1 MHSDP
6 SLSTHETRRAAP
18 KKRLLTQQQRAD
30 LRRVVGK
37 LLVTLPA
44 FALGITFFLPL
55 AWLLS
60 SSLKTPQQIFDLPPV
75 WIPKPVMWS
84 NYVKA
89 LTAGNFGVY
98 FRNTMILAVTTSVGV
113 TLSSTMVAYGFSRIE
128 WPGRDALF
136 FLLLSTMMIPF
147 HVTLIPL
154 YIVFSKIG
162 WIGTYLPL
170 IVPYFTGGTFYIFL
184 LRQFFRTIPQDLT
197 DAAKIDGCSELGILW
212 RIMLPLARPA
222 IAVVVLFRVLGAWGD
237 FTEPLIYVQRMS
249 QFTLSLGLM
258 LFRGQHNTQWEL
270 LMAATTAVLAPTLIV
285 FFLAQR
291 TFIEG
296 ITFTGLK
303 GA

>member
-1 MHSDP
+1 MNSDP
-6 SLSTHETRRAAP
+6 TLSKHETGQAATR
-18 KKRLLTQQQRAD
+18 KARLTQQQRTD
-30 LRRVVGK
+30 LKHAARK

-60 SSLKTPQQIFDLPPV
+60 SSLKTPQQIFELPPV

-84 NYVKA
+84 NYVRA
-89 LTAGNFGVY
+89 LTAERFDVY
-98 FRNTMILAVTTSVGV
+98 FKNTMILAVTTSFGV
-113 TLSSTMVAYGFSRIE
+113 TISSTLVAYGFSRIE
-128 WPGRDALF
+128 WPGRDAIF
-136 FLLLSTMMIPF
+136 FFVLSTMVVPF
-147 HVTLIPL
+147 QVTMIPL
-154 YIVFSKIG
+154 YVTFSKIG
-162 WIGTYLPL
+162 WVGTYLPL
-170 IVPYFTGGTFYIFL
+170 IVPYFTGSTFYIFL

-197 DAAKIDGCSELGILW
+197 DAAKIDGCSELGIMW

-237 FTEPLIYVQRMS
+237 FTEPLIYVQKIS

-258 LFRGQHNTQWEL
+258 MFQGMYFTQWEL
-270 LMAATTAVLAPTLIV
+270 LMAATTAVMLPTLIV

-296 ITFTGLK
+296 VTFTGLK